1 MKHQSNIYSKR
12 GTLGGYKTLL
22 LLLCATAL
30 VSFSANTPSTGKWHV
45 KREAITFH
53 YVLNERLIT
62 KESTSPLFGL
72 DQEFVTVRK
81 IYSQS
86 KFSETRLFTGDG
98 KKSILY
104 KIENEI
110 WYYKNNNK
118 WELFYNPDKKI
129 GGEISL
135 FGLKYKV
142 RFNGVVNVRNTTLHS
157 ISLLPLLVSQSH
169 SLEYYFNP
177 LKGVVIIKSSNGNIL
192 LRADNF
198 NNPLTEAE
206 IDILNYKTC
215 L

>member
-1 MKHQSNIYSKR
+1 MKQQSSIDSNR
-12 GTLGGYKTLL
+12 GYKVRRIILI
-22 LLLCATAL
+22 LLLCVKAL
-30 VSFSANTPSTGKWHV
+30 FSFSANTPSAGKWYV
-45 KREAITFH
+45 KKEAISFH

-81 IYSQS
+81 IYSQTR
-86 KFSETRLFTGDG
+86 FSETRLFTGDG

-177 LKGVVIIKSSNGNIL
+177 LKGVVIIKSSNGKIL

-198 NNPLTEAE
+198 NNPLTEGE
-206 IDILNYKTC
+206 IDSLNCKTS

>member
-1 MKHQSNIYSKR
+1 MKQQSSGYLNR
-12 GTLGGYKTLL
+12 GSLGGYKVLL

-30 VSFSANTPSTGKWHV
+30 VSLSANTPSTGKWHV

-81 IYSQS
+81 IYSQTR
-86 KFSETRLFTGDG
+86 FSETRLFTGDG

-142 RFNGVVNVRNTTLHS
+142 RFNGVVNVRNTTLHN